1 MEWLESRQLKIAPP
15 KRTKKITGTRFATIL
30 GLNPWSTPFEMW
42 LAITKTYEIPFEDT
56 LLRPTVTVRI
66 ISNPL
71 GAISSP
77 KANILAVCGTTSAL
91 MRTAL

>member
-42 LAITKTYEIPFEDT
+42 LAITKT
-56 LLRPTVTVRI
+56 
-66 ISNPL
+66 
-71 GAISSP
+71 
-77 KANILAVCGTTSAL
+77 
-91 MRTAL
+91 